1 MLTQMNSQE
10 QGSKFQGRSR
20 GRPRGVKNRLKSV
33 KIKVQS
39 PGSASDGAGA
49 ILKKLCNSKMVGKG
63 RSRSDDSPEVNHGKH
78 SNSTGV
84 HVDE

>member
-1 MLTQMNSQE
+1 MSIDSNKPLDHILEEYITLTGMSSAGLSHKPFVSSGESNPL
-10 QGSKFQGRSR
+10 RSR

-49 ILKKLCNSKMVGKG
+49 IL
-63 RSRSDDSPEVNHGKH
+63 
-78 SNSTGV
+78 
-84 HVDE
+84 